1 MSSSP
6 YKGLESRAFWSSGV
20 AEQSPLAMDDLYRRK
35 FRMRKHEAIATAGSC
50 FAQHIARHLKARAFN
65 VMQMEPAPQG
75 LSDADAKAQSFGIY
89 TCRYGNIYTAA
100 QLLQLAREALDGH
113 EPAEPIWE
121 KDGRFY
127 DAQRP
132 GVEPKGWATEEE
144 VRAARHFHLRNVA
157 EMFLSMDVFVF
168 TFGLTEAWI
177 HRETGTVY
185 PTAPGTIAGQFDPE
199 VYEFKNYT
207 HSETLRAF
215 NSFLKLMKT
224 HRKRRLKCII
234 TVSPVPLTAT
244 ASDDHVLAASTYSKS
259 VLRGVCGE
267 LSQSNRHIDYYPS
280 YELITA
286 PSSRGIFYERNLRS
300 VSAPGVENAMR
311 VFINQHDPSG
321 GAVKPAPAPTAPAR
335 ASKAEE
341 RDQAADDLVCEEVLL
356 EAFNK

>member
-1 MSSSP
+1 MSNSP
-6 YKGLESRAFWSSGV
+6 YSGLDQRAFWSSAV
-20 AEQSPLAMDDLYRRK
+20 SDQSPLAMDDLYQRK
-35 FRMRKHEAIATAGSC
+35 FAIRKKEAIATAGSC
-50 FAQHIARHLKARAFN
+50 FAQHIARHLKGRDFN
-65 VMQMEPAPQG
+65 VMQMEPAPSG
-75 LSDADAKAQSFGIY
+75 MGEEAAKARSFGIY
-89 TCRYGNIYTAA
+89 TCRYGNIYTPA
-100 QLLQLAREALDGH
+100 QLLQLAREALEDH

-132 GVEPKGWATEEE
+132 GVEPGGWASAEE
-144 VRAARHFHLRNVA
+144 ATMARRFHLRNVA
-157 EMFLSMDVFVF
+157 EMFMDMDVFVF

-185 PTAPGTIAGQFDPE
+185 PTAPGTIAGEFDPE
-199 VYEFKNYT
+199 IYAFHNYT
-207 HSETLRAF
+207 HSETIEAF
-215 NSFLKLMKT
+215 SSFLKLMRA
-224 HRKRRLKCII
+224 HRGRRLKCII

-244 ASDDHVLAASTYSKS
+244 ASGDHVLSASTYSKS

-267 LSQSNRHIDYYPS
+267 LTQRNKLIDYYPS

-311 VFINQHDPSG
+311 VFLNQHDPRGRPSER
-321 GAVKPAPAPTAPAR
+321 APAAQEKR
-335 ASKAEE
+335 AEP
-341 RDQAADDLVCEEVLL
+341 DQTNDDLVCEEVLL

>member
-1 MSSSP
+1 MSNSP
-6 YKGLESRAFWSSGV
+6 YSGLDARAFWSSGV
-20 AEQSPLAMDDLYRRK
+20 AEQSPLAMDDIYRRK
-35 FRMRKHEAIATAGSC
+35 FGIRKSEAIATAGSC
-50 FAQHIARHLKARAFN
+50 FAQHIARHLRGRSFN
-65 VMQMEPAPQG
+65 VMQLEPAPAG
-75 LSDADAKAQSFGIY
+75 MSDEAASARSFGIY
-89 TCRYGNIYTAA
+89 TCRFGNIYTPA

-132 GVEPKGWATEEE
+132 GVEPGGWASAEE
-144 VRAARHFHLRNVA
+144 AQMARRFHLRNVA
-157 EMFLSMDVFVF
+157 EMFMEMDVFVF

-185 PTAPGTIAGQFDPE
+185 PTAPGTIAGEFDPE
-199 VYEFKNYT
+199 KYEFHNYT
-207 HSETLRAF
+207 HSETIEAF
-215 NSFLKLMKT
+215 SSFLKLMRA
-224 HRKRRLKCII
+224 HRGRRLKCII

-244 ASDDHVLAASTYSKS
+244 ACGDHVLSASTYSKS

-267 LSQSNRHIDYYPS
+267 LSQRNRLIDYYPS

-311 VFINQHDPSG
+311 VFLNQHDPR
-321 GAVKPAPAPTAPAR
+321 GAGKVPERQVKPKEQEP
-335 ASKAEE
+335 
-341 RDQAADDLVCEEVLL
+341 DQSNDDLVCEEVLL